1 MHSASTLHDRSRKW
15 GQGFDMH
22 MYIFRYGKVFKTHL
36 FFSPTVVSCDQ
47 ELNYFILQNEDKLF
61 QCSYPKPIHGILG
74 EVSMLVAVGDTH
86 RRLRNVALSLV
97 ATIKSKPEFLG
108 DIERIAVE
116 ILDSWKGRQQ
126 VMFCAEARKVFSS
139 TCFRNKKSRNTNK
152 MHMY

>member
-1 MHSASTLHDRSRKW
+1 MDPASTLHDRSSKC
-15 GQGFDMH
+15 GQGFDMN

-139 TCFRNKKSRNTNK
+139 TCFRNKKSRNTYK